1 MISLDQVLLLQKKV
15 ETAVGKINFLTGQ
28 IEQLKNDN
36 AALRTKCVEL
46 TKALDEKT
54 ELVSFLEANQ
64 GKIEEGILTALNRL
78 DTVEN
83 AVLDGDSAQ
92 SAGTEG
98 TDSPVQADSQTSG
111 DEEVED
117 DDAPAFDYT
126 DATNSTEESQEL
138 KEVTEEIADATN
150 TSTDVQVNELA
161 PDAEGSAP
169 VEPPADP
176 NAPAPADESAAS
188 NPTESERQDA
198 DSLNG
203 QFDIF

>member
-28 IEQLKNDN
+28 VEQLKNDN
-36 AALRTKCVEL
+36 DALRAKCAEL

-54 ELVSFLEANQ
+54 ELVSSLEVNQ

-83 AVLDGDSAQ
+83 SILNGAGGAAAEGAAPEAAADGNGAQ
-92 SAGTEG
+92 QES
-98 TDSPVQADSQTSG
+98 S

-117 DDAPAFDYT
+117 DESAAFDYT
-126 DATNSTEESQEL
+126 GGMGGQQESPEL
-138 KEVTEEIADATN
+138 KEVTEEIADATG
-150 TSTDVQVNELA
+150 TSQDVQINDASEGGQT
-161 PDAEGSAP
+161 AEGNGTPDGNAGSADGQ
-169 VEPPADP
+169 ADA
-176 NAPAPADESAAS
+176 NSQDSSA
-188 NPTESERQDA
+188 QDA
-198 DSLNG
+198 DSLNA

>member
-36 AALRTKCVEL
+36 DALRTKCAEL

-54 ELVSFLEANQ
+54 ELVSSLEANQ

-83 AVLDGDSAQ
+83 AVLGGDATQ
-92 SAGTEG
+92 TAGTEG
-98 TDSPVQADSQTSG
+98 NDSPIAAVPQGTG

-126 DATNSTEESQEL
+126 GGTNASGESQEL
-138 KEVTEEIADATN
+138 KEVTEEIADATG
-150 TSTDVQVNELA
+150 TSTDVQVNEAA
-161 PDAEGSAP
+161 PDTGDSAP
-169 VEPPADP
+169 SEAS
-176 NAPAPADESAAS
+176 APAPADEAAAGSSA
-188 NPTESERQDA
+188 EDGGQDA

>member
-15 ETAVGKINFLTGQ
+15 ETAVGTINFLTGQ

-36 AALRTKCVEL
+36 DALRTKCAEL

-54 ELVSFLEANQ
+54 ELVSSLEANQ

-83 AVLDGDSAQ
+83 AVLGGEAVQ
-92 SAGTEG
+92 AVTEG
-98 TDSPVQADSQTSG
+98 NDSPVMAASQGTG

-126 DATNSTEESQEL
+126 GGTNASEESQEL

-150 TSTDVQVNELA
+150 TSTDVQVNEAA
-161 PDAEGSAP
+161 PDAGSTAP
-169 VEPPADP
+169 AEPPAEP

>member
-15 ETAVGKINFLTGQ
+15 ETAVEKINFLTGQ

-36 AALRTKCVEL
+36 DALRTKCAEL

-54 ELVSFLEANQ
+54 ELVSSLEANQ

-83 AVLDGDSAQ
+83 AILGGGIQAAAAESAAGESAAADQQ
-92 SAGTEG
+92 S
-98 TDSPVQADSQTSG
+98 S

-117 DDAPAFDYT
+117 DDTAAFDYSGS
-126 DATNSTEESQEL
+126 STSSEESPEL
-138 KEVTEEIADATN
+138 KEVTEEIADTTN
-150 TSTDVQVNELA
+150 SSTDVQMN
-161 PDAEGSAP
+161 DG
-169 VEPPADP
+169 
-176 NAPAPADESAAS
+176 AAS
-188 NPTESERQDA
+188 SQNEGQSQDGAMDNGQEAAPQDQDSSAQGQDA

>member
-15 ETAVGKINFLTGQ
+15 ETAVEKINFLTGQ

-36 AALRTKCVEL
+36 DALRTKCAEL

-54 ELVSFLEANQ
+54 ELVSSLEATQ

-83 AVLDGDSAQ
+83 AVLGGEAVRGT
-92 SAGTEG
+92 GTEG
-98 TDSPVQADSQTSG
+98 NDSPVAANPQAAG

-117 DDAPAFDYT
+117 DEAPAFDYT
-126 DATNSTEESQEL
+126 GGTNASEESQEL

-150 TSTDVQVNELA
+150 TSTDVQVNEAA
-161 PDAEGSAP
+161 PDAGI
-169 VEPPADP
+169 
-176 NAPAPADESAAS
+176 PAPAETPAAPAEESAAAS
-188 NPTESERQDA
+188 PAGSEAQDA

>member
-28 IEQLKNDN
+28 ISQLKNDN
-36 AALRTKCVEL
+36 DALRTKCAEL

-54 ELVSFLEANQ
+54 ELVSSLEANQ

-83 AVLDGDSAQ
+83 AVLDGEGPQAT
-92 SAGTEG
+92 GTEG
-98 TDSPVQADSQTSG
+98 NDSPVTAASQGAD

-126 DATNSTEESQEL
+126 GGTNASEESQEL

-150 TSTDVQVNELA
+150 TSTDVQVNEVA
-161 PDAEGSAP
+161 SDAESPAP
-169 VEPPADP
+169 AETPAESS
-176 NAPAPADESAAS
+176 APAPAAETAS
-188 NPTESERQDA
+188 STSSEGENQDA

>member
-15 ETAVGKINFLTGQ
+15 ETAVGTINFLTGQ

-36 AALRTKCVEL
+36 DALRTKCAEL

-54 ELVSFLEANQ
+54 ELVSSLEANQ

-83 AVLDGDSAQ
+83 AVLGGEAVQ
-92 SAGTEG
+92 AVTEG
-98 TDSPVQADSQTSG
+98 NDSPVMAASQGTG

-126 DATNSTEESQEL
+126 GGTNASEESQEL

-150 TSTDVQVNELA
+150 TSTDVQVNEA
-161 PDAEGSAP
+161 AADAGSPAPTQTPAEPDAA
-169 VEPPADP
+169 
-176 NAPAPADESAAS
+176 APADESAAS
-188 NPTESERQDA
+188 NPSGDEGQDA

>member
-15 ETAVGKINFLTGQ
+15 ETAVGTINFLTGQ

-36 AALRTKCVEL
+36 DALRTKCAEL

-54 ELVSFLEANQ
+54 ELVSSLEANQ

-83 AVLDGDSAQ
+83 AVLGGEAVRGT
-92 SAGTEG
+92 GTEG
-98 TDSPVQADSQTSG
+98 NDSPLAANPQAAG

-117 DDAPAFDYT
+117 DEAPAFDYT
-126 DATNSTEESQEL
+126 GGTNASEESQEL

-150 TSTDVQVNELA
+150 TSTDVQVNEA
-161 PDAEGSAP
+161 AADAGSPAPTQTPTEPDAA
-169 VEPPADP
+169 
-176 NAPAPADESAAS
+176 APADKSAAS
-188 NPTESERQDA
+188 NPSGDEGQDA